1 MGALLCVEKKA
12 QDSPTTKFTRIDQG
26 NLLRLVLF
34 VAAIILFYKC
44 VARRKRTAGDTF
56 LLHEI
61 DWMLACCSL
70 GFYLVCVLVFF

>member
-34 VAAIILFYKC
+34 VAAIILFYK
-44 VARRKRTAGDTF
+44 
-56 LLHEI
+56 
-61 DWMLACCSL
+61 
-70 GFYLVCVLVFF
+70 